1 MASAVPSQR
10 FDRVFPHWMRA
21 FVRARESGLALVA
34 VAIGAISGVVVALMA
49 ETAQFAHEALFGL
62 TRGERLSVAA
72 EVPAWRLALALVGGG
87 LLLFALAR
95 WAGKRFSGRLSDAI
109 EANALQG
116 GRMSLGGSLYI
127 IVQNL
132 ISNGCGASV
141 GLEAG
146 YTQICAAVASLLGRG
161 LAARRADM
169 RLLVGCGAAG
179 AIAAAFGA
187 PLSGSFYA
195 FEVVLGA
202 YAVSSLVPVVASA
215 IVGSTVSGLLTTHS
229 YFIMAGPL
237 QPVAGTQIG
246 HVIAVAVIC
255 TGASICLMLA
265 VTEAERLF
273 GDKRLPALARPVLGG
288 LVVAAIGTITPT
300 VLAAGHGAL
309 QANLVLAAPLGILL
323 LSIVLK
329 GLASAISLG
338 AGFRGGLFFASLL
351 LGGLIGR
358 AYSAALDAFTPFH
371 FDPGTA
377 AIAGMAALGTGVV
390 GAPVTMTVLALETT
404 GDVSITV
411 AALLASAL
419 VALVVRETF
428 GYSFATWRFHLR
440 GETIRGP
447 HDIGWMRDMKV
458 ARLMLKD
465 VRTVPADSSIATARD
480 LFPSGSVKQVAVV
493 DAIGRYAGLVLV
505 ADLHAS
511 VAADLDKPVTE
522 LAADR
527 EVTLLPDMNVRE
539 ALDRFETSEADA
551 LAVIDAPATRRPIG
565 VLSEA
570 HALRRYGEE
579 LERRNRELV
588 PR

>member
-10 FDRVFPHWMRA
+10 FDRVFPYWMRA
-21 FVRARESGLALVA
+21 FVRARESGLAVVA
-34 VAIGAISGVVVALMA
+34 VIVGAISGVLVAGMA
-49 ETAQFAHEALFGL
+49 ETAQFAHELLFGL
-62 TRGERLSVAA
+62 PRGQRLSITPD
-72 EVPAWRLALALVGGG
+72 VPVWRLAMGLVGGG
-87 LLLFALAR
+87 LALYALSR

-116 GRMSLGGSLYI
+116 GRMSLGGSVYI

-161 LAARRADM
+161 LAARRSDM

-187 PLSGSFYA
+187 PLAGSFYA

-202 YAVSSLVPVVASA
+202 YSVSSLVPVVASA
-215 IVGSTVSGLLTTHS
+215 IVGSIVSGLLTTHS
-229 YFIMAGPL
+229 YFITAGAL
-237 QPVAGTQIG
+237 HSVSGAQFG
-246 HVIAVAVIC
+246 HIIAVAVLC
-255 TGASICLMLA
+255 TGASVGLMLA
-265 VTEAERLF
+265 VTEAERLL
-273 GDKRLPALARPVLGG
+273 GSKRLPPLARPVLGG
-288 LVVAAIGTITPT
+288 LAVALIGAVTPT

-323 LSIVLK
+323 MSIVLK

-351 LGGLIGR
+351 LGGLIGS

-371 FDPGTA
+371 FDAGTA
-377 AIAGMAALGTGVV
+377 AITGMAALGTGVV

-465 VRTVPADSSIATARD
+465 VRTVPADSTIATARE
-480 LFPSGSVKQVAVV
+480 LFPSGSVKQVCVV
-493 DAIGRYAGLVLV
+493 DAMGKYAGLVLV
-505 ADLHAS
+505 ADLHATI
-511 VAADLDKPVTE
+511 AEDLDKPVTE
-522 LAADR
+522 LAIERD
-527 EVTLLPDMNVRE
+527 VTLLPDMNVRQ
-539 ALDRFETSEADA
+539 ALDLFETSEADA
-551 LAVIDAPATRRPIG
+551 LAVIDAPASRRPIG

-588 PR
+588 LR